1 MDIDHI
7 REMVKLGMYE
17 TTFEVTKRMAE
28 REFGWDQI
36 QQAILNGRIVRRE
49 PKQNPYPKCTVLGYV
64 ERTVAGL
71 KLPGVYGLYIGCA
84 LGEEIIITT
93 AYWEEERRK
102 R

>member
-1 MDIDHI
+1 LDIEHI

-36 QQAILNGRIVRRE
+36 EQAILNGRIVRRE
-49 PKQNPYPKCTVLGYV
+49 PKQKPYPKCTILGYV

-71 KLPGVYGLYIGCA
+71 DLPGLHGLYIGCA
-84 LGEEIIITT
+84 LGKEIIIIT
-93 AYWEEERRK
+93 AYWEGERRK
-102 R
+102 